1 MTLGDVWDWFTT
13 GTNWRGA
20 DGVPNRLAEHLT
32 LSAESIAIALAIALP
47 VALTLGHLGRG
58 GFLAINISNIGRA
71 VPSLALLVFVSQAFA
86 TIGSTPAIVA
96 LVALAVP
103 PVVTNTYVGV
113 REVDADVKEAA
124 RGMGLSGRQVLTRVE
139 LPLALPLILAGVR
152 TAAVQVVATATLAAL
167 VAAGGLGRFIV
178 DGVGT
183 QQYDKVYAGAL
194 LVALLALAVELSL
207 GALQRLLTPADR
219 RERVRAVPGGAV
231 GTALS
236 RTGPARITRS

>member
-1 MTLGDVWDWFTT
+1 MILGDVWDWFTS
-13 GTNWRGA
+13 GANWRGA
-20 DGVPNRLAEHLT
+20 DGVPNRLAEHLV
-32 LSAESIAIALAIALP
+32 LSAEPLAIALAIALP

-58 GFLAINISNIGRA
+58 GFLAINISNVGRA
-71 VPSLALLVFVSQAFA
+71 IPSLALLVFVSQAFA

-113 REVDADVKEAA
+113 REVDPDVKEAA

-139 LPLALPLILAGVR
+139 LPLALPLVLTGIR

-167 VAAGGLGRFIV
+167 VAAGGLGRLIV
-178 DGVGT
+178 DGFGT
-183 QQYDKVYAGAL
+183 LQYDKVYAGAI

-207 GALQRLLTPADR
+207 GALQRRLAPADR
-219 RERVRAVPGGAV
+219 RGRVEAVPGGAA
-231 GTALS
+231 GTHPA
-236 RTGPARITRS
+236 RTGSARITSS